1 MKQNSAIVISHSRSR
16 GRIPVLIGRTAGM
29 GRPTQWTAV
38 VSAHSHM
45 FLFAPRNLY
54 TRRLDREPMDHL
66 APHDVMV
73 VFLALANSSS
83 QRKTCRGTGQEIRPT
98 LHVR

>member
-29 GRPTQWTAV
+29 GRSTQWTAV

-45 FLFAPRNLY
+45 FLFAPATC
-54 TRRLDREPMDHL
+54 TRADWTVNPWIIWRHM
-66 APHDVMV
+66 M
-73 VFLALANSSS
+73 
-83 QRKTCRGTGQEIRPT
+83 
-98 LHVR
+98 